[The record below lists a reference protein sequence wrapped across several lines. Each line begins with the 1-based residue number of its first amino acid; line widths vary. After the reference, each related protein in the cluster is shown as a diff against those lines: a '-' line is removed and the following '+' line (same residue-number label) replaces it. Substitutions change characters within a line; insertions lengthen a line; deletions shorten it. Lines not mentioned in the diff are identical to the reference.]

1 MILHFTFLVA
11 NINLINWRLMELNTI
26 RKTIETL
33 ILKDDDYALQM
44 EECVLPALDSQ
55 KEELW
60 LPRKDDPQQKL
71 YCARYTSFCKEE
83 ECRGIM
89 IISHGYTENSE
100 KYREVIY
107 YFLKMGYHVYIPDHC
122 GHGRSYRLTKEL
134 FLVHI
139 DRYERYVDDLL
150 SVAHRAKFDYPSLP
164 VYLYGHSMG
173 GGIAAAAV
181 AASPELFKR
190 VILTSPMIRPNTHPL
205 PWKFAVLIA
214 RIACLL
220 GKSAHHLPTGHPFDD
235 SETFEQSSAISQVR
249 FDYEQDIRRSDPLF
263 QNTCGTYGWVLGAE
277 KLNRFLMRSA
287 WKQIQ
292 IPLLLFQAENDY
304 IVSGK
309 AQYQF
314 LQKINRRHK
323 APTWLIKVPDSKH
336 EIYNAE
342 YETLV
347 KYWTKIFRFLS

>member
-1 MILHFTFLVA
+1 
-11 NINLINWRLMELNTI
+11 MELNTL
-26 RKTIETL
+26 RKTIEAL
-33 ILKDDDYALQM
+33 ILKDDNYALQM
-44 EECVLPALDSQ
+44 DEDILPLLNSQ

-60 LPRKDDPQQKL
+60 LPREDDPQQKI
-71 YCARYTSFCKEE
+71 YCARYVSPCEE
-83 ECRGIM
+83 SECRGIV

-107 YFLKMGYHVYIPDHC
+107 YFLKMGCHVYIPDHC

-150 SVAHRAKFDYPSLP
+150 SVAHHARSGYRTLP
-164 VYLYGHSMG
+164 IYLYGHSMG

-181 AASPELFKR
+181 AVSPNLFEK
-190 VILTSPMIRPNTHPL
+190 VILTSPMICPDTHPL
-205 PWKFAVLIA
+205 PWRFAVLTA
-214 RIACLL
+214 RFACLF
-220 GKSAHHLPTGHPFDD
+220 GKSAHHLPGGHPFDD
-235 SETFEQSSAISQVR
+235 TESFEKSCATSQVR
-249 FDYEQDIRRSDPLF
+249 FDYEQNIRRAEPLF
-263 QNTCGTYGWVLGAE
+263 QNTCGTYHWILSAA
-277 KLNRFLMRSA
+277 KLNRFLMHTA
-287 WKQIQ
+287 WKRIH
-292 IPLLLFQAENDY
+292 IPLLLFQAENDHV
-304 IVSGK
+304 VSGK
-309 AQYQF
+309 AQYRF

-323 APTWLIKVPDSKH
+323 APTWLIKVPGSKH